1 MKNLNNNLMSFNR
14 YSKQSPLSYDYH
26 SPEVSVVSGTLR
38 APSICYLV
46 SAFFLALVGVFS
58 LQISESFAASKN
70 SSKLMALGVTN
81 KTTSQPS
88 LKEMIGQML
97 MLGFKGVTPNDKGS
111 KAVHSLLKDGQIGG
125 LIFMGHNM
133 SSKSQITQLV
143 SYMKK
148 GTSKQHPPLLAI
160 DQEGGQVQRLKEK
173 HGFTTIPTASSIA
186 LANDQ
191 ISALQTYQTLAEELA
206 SAGFNVNFG
215 PVVDLNIV
223 PENPIIGA
231 RERSYGFKP
240 ETVQAYSS
248 AFILAHRQNKILTS
262 LKHFPGHGS
271 SWTDSHEQF
280 VDLTKSWKR
289 IELAP
294 YKLMVKERLVDM
306 VMVGHLYHPSFSDSD
321 KLPASLSKKAI
332 EGVLRRDIGY
342 KGIVITDD
350 LGMGAIKKYFE
361 FDDALI
367 KAVKAGNDILLIV
380 DGKYANPNSI
390 ARIQNLIIRAVK
402 SGKIKRSSI
411 EASYKRIIA
420 AKNKLN

>member
-1 MKNLNNNLMSFNR
+1 MSFNR

-46 SAFFLALVGVFS
+46 SAFFLTLVGVFS
-58 LQISESFAASKN
+58 LQISDSFAASKN
-70 SSKLMALGVTN
+70 SSKLMALGITP

-111 KAVHSLLKDGQIGG
+111 KAAHSLLKDGQIGG

-143 SYMKK
+143 SYMKNAS
-148 GTSKQHPPLLAI
+148 SKQHPPLLAI

-380 DGKYANPNSI
+380 DGKYANPSSI
-390 ARIQNLIIRAVK
+390 TRIQNLILAAVK
-402 SGKIKRSSI
+402 RGEIQRSSI
-411 EASYKRIIA
+411 EASYQRIIA
-420 AKNKLN
+420 AKKKLN

>member
-1 MKNLNNNLMSFNR
+1 MSFNR

-46 SAFFLALVGVFS
+46 SAFFLALIGVFS
-58 LQISESFAASKN
+58 LQISDSFAASKN
-70 SSKLMALGVTN
+70 SSKLMALGITT

-380 DGKYANPNSI
+380 DGKYANPSSI
-390 ARIQNLIIRAVK
+390 TRIQNLILAAVK
-402 SGKIKRSSI
+402 RGEIQRSSI
-411 EASYKRIIA
+411 EASYQRIIA
-420 AKNKLN
+420 AKKKLN